1 MKILTQE
8 ENKMKRLTQEE
19 INKVLE
25 NHKHWLA
32 EDCDKWENMQADFS
46 YCDLRNADLH
56 NADLRNA
63 DLHNADLRNA
73 DLHNADLHN
82 ANLHNA
88 NLHNADLL
96 NADLHNAD
104 LHNADLHNAN
114 LYNADLYN
122 ADLHNANLRNA
133 DLRNANLLNADLRNA
148 DLLNADLLNADLLNA
163 DLRNADLR
171 NTDLHN
177 AKNVPYFPMVCPEEG
192 DFIGW
197 KQAGNRIIKL
207 HIPEDALRSSSTTR
221 KCRCSKAE
229 VVEIYN
235 FDGTIAD
242 ERQVAS
248 SRDSSFV
255 YEIGKT
261 VEVKDF
267 DTNRWEEC
275 TRGIHFFLNR
285 QEAIY
290 Y

>member
-1 MKILTQE
+1 MKI
-8 ENKMKRLTQEE
+8 LTQEE

-25 NHKHWLA
+25 NHKHWLT

-46 YCDLRNADLH
+46 YCDLRNANLCS
-56 NADLRNA
+56 ADLCSANLYNANLYNA

-73 DLHNADLHN
+73 DLRNADLR
-82 ANLHNA
+82 
-88 NLHNADLL
+88 NADLR
-96 NADLHNAD
+96 NAKLCS
-104 LHNADLHNAN
+104 AN
-114 LYNADLYN
+114 LY
-122 ADLHNANLRNA
+122 NANLRNA
-133 DLRNANLLNADLRNA
+133 DLRNA
-148 DLLNADLLNADLLNA
+148 
-163 DLRNADLR
+163 
-171 NTDLHN
+171 
-177 AKNVPYFPMVCPEEG
+177 KNVPYFPMICPEEG

-197 KQAGNRIIKL
+197 KKASNRIIKL

-285 QEAIY
+285 QDAIY

>member
-1 MKILTQE
+1 
-8 ENKMKRLTQEE
+8 MKRLTQEE

-25 NHKHWLA
+25 KHKHWLA
-32 EDCDKWENMQADFS
+32 EGCDKWENMQADFS
-46 YCDLRNADLH
+46 YCDLFNADLRNANLH

-63 DLHNADLRNA
+63 DLRNANLFNAGLFNADLRNANLFNADLRNA
-73 DLHNADLHN
+73 DLF
-82 ANLHNA
+82 
-88 NLHNADLL
+88 
-96 NADLHNAD
+96 
-104 LHNADLHNAN
+104 
-114 LYNADLYN
+114 
-122 ADLHNANLRNA
+122 
-133 DLRNANLLNADLRNA
+133 NADLRNA
-148 DLLNADLLNADLLNA
+148 DLFNA
-163 DLRNADLR
+163 DLRNADLF
-171 NTDLHN
+171 NASLHN

-229 VVEIYN
+229 VMEIYN
-235 FDGTIAD
+235 FDGTIAE

-285 QEAIY
+285 QEAIDY
-290 Y
+290 

>member
-1 MKILTQE
+1 
-8 ENKMKRLTQEE
+8 MKRLTQEE
-19 INKVLE
+19 INKALE

-32 EDCDKWENMQADFS
+32 KDCDKWENKQADFS
-46 YCDLRNADLH
+46 YCDLCNANLC
-56 NADLRNA
+56 NANLCNA
-63 DLHNADLRNA
+63 NLCK
-73 DLHNADLHN
+73 ADLHN
-82 ANLHNA
+82 ANLQNA
-88 NLHNADLL
+88 NLC
-96 NADLHNAD
+96 
-104 LHNADLHNAN
+104 NAN
-114 LYNADLYN
+114 LYNADLYY
-122 ADLHNANLRNA
+122 ADLCNANLCNA
-133 DLRNANLLNADLRNA
+133 SLC
-148 DLLNADLLNADLLNA
+148 
-163 DLRNADLR
+163 
-171 NTDLHN
+171 N

-197 KQAGNRIIKL
+197 KKASDRIIKL

-229 VVEIYN
+229 VMEIYN
-235 FDGTIAD
+235 FDGTIAE

-285 QEAIY
+285 QEAIDY
-290 Y
+290 

>member
-1 MKILTQE
+1 
-8 ENKMKRLTQEE
+8 MKRLTQEE

-32 EDCDKWENMQADFS
+32 EDCDKWENMKADFS
-46 YCDLRNADLH
+46 YCDLSYADLCDADLH
-56 NADLRNA
+56 NAYLCDA
-63 DLHNADLRNA
+63 
-73 DLHNADLHN
+73 
-82 ANLHNA
+82 
-88 NLHNADLL
+88 
-96 NADLHNAD
+96 
-104 LHNADLHNAN
+104 
-114 LYNADLYN
+114 
-122 ADLHNANLRNA
+122 
-133 DLRNANLLNADLRNA
+133 
-148 DLLNADLLNADLLNA
+148 
-163 DLRNADLR
+163 
-171 NTDLHN
+171 DLHN

-197 KQAGNRIIKL
+197 KKASDRIIKL

-229 VVEIYN
+229 VMEIYN
-235 FDGTIAD
+235 LDGTIAE

-267 DTNRWEEC
+267 DTNRWNEC

-285 QEAIY
+285 REATDY
-290 Y
+290 

>member
-1 MKILTQE
+1 MKILTQEENKMKILAQE

-46 YCDLRNADLH
+46 YCDLH
-56 NADLRNA
+56 NA

-82 ANLHNA
+82 ADLYNADLYNA
-88 NLHNADLL
+88 NLYNANLYKANLYNASLYKANLCSADLRNADLR
-96 NADLHNAD
+96 NANLHNAD
-104 LHNADLHNAN
+104 LHNADL
-114 LYNADLYN
+114 
-122 ADLHNANLRNA
+122 R
-133 DLRNANLLNADLRNA
+133 
-148 DLLNADLLNADLLNA
+148 
-163 DLRNADLR
+163 
-171 NTDLHN
+171 N
-177 AKNVPYFPMVCPEEG
+177 AKNVPYFPMICPEEG

-197 KQAGNRIIKL
+197 KKASDRIIKL

>member
-1 MKILTQE
+1 MLFYLKKNEKPPIFKQE
-8 ENKMKRLTQEE
+8 EICTGENKMKRLTQEE
-19 INKVLE
+19 INKALE

-46 YCDLRNADLH
+46 YCDLRNADL
-56 NADLRNA
+56 
-63 DLHNADLRNA
+63 
-73 DLHNADLHN
+73 
-82 ANLHNA
+82 
-88 NLHNADLL
+88 
-96 NADLHNAD
+96 
-104 LHNADLHNAN
+104 
-114 LYNADLYN
+114 Y
-122 ADLHNANLRNA
+122 
-133 DLRNANLLNADLRNA
+133 
-148 DLLNADLLNADLLNA
+148 NA

-171 NTDLHN
+171 NADLRNADLRNAYLRNANLSNADLCNADLYNANLRNAYLRNASLYNADLRNADLCNADLCYADLRNADLCN

-197 KQAGNRIIKL
+197 KKASDRIIKL

-235 FDGTIAD
+235 FDGTIAE

-285 QEAIY
+285 QEAINY
-290 Y
+290 

>member
-46 YCDLRNADLH
+46 YCDLRNADLY
-56 NADLRNA
+56 
-63 DLHNADLRNA
+63 
-73 DLHNADLHN
+73 NADLHN
-82 ANLHNA
+82 ANLC
-88 NLHNADLL
+88 NADLY
-96 NADLHNAD
+96 
-104 LHNADLHNAN
+104 NADLHNAN
-114 LYNADLYN
+114 LCNADLYNANLCNADLYNASLYN

-133 DLRNANLLNADLRNA
+133 DLRNADLY
-148 DLLNADLLNADLLNA
+148 NA

-171 NTDLHN
+171 NANLCNADLRNADLRNANLRNADLYNADLRNADLRN
-177 AKNVPYFPMVCPEEG
+177 AKNVPYFPMICPEEG

-197 KQAGNRIIKL
+197 KKASNRIIKL

-248 SRDSSFV
+248 SKDSSFV

>member
-1 MKILTQE
+1 MKI
-8 ENKMKRLTQEE
+8 LTQEE

-25 NHKHWLA
+25 NHKHWIT
-32 EDCDKWENMQADFS
+32 EDCDKWENMRADFS
-46 YCDLRNADLH
+46 YCDLCNANLCNANLCNANLCNADLCDARLH

-63 DLHNADLRNA
+63 NLCDASLHNADLRNA
-73 DLHNADLHN
+73 
-82 ANLHNA
+82 NLC
-88 NLHNADLL
+88 
-96 NADLHNAD
+96 
-104 LHNADLHNAN
+104 
-114 LYNADLYN
+114 
-122 ADLHNANLRNA
+122 
-133 DLRNANLLNADLRNA
+133 
-148 DLLNADLLNADLLNA
+148 
-163 DLRNADLR
+163 
-171 NTDLHN
+171 N

-197 KQAGNRIIKL
+197 KKASNRIIKL

-285 QEAIY
+285 QEAIDY
-290 Y
+290 

>member
-1 MKILTQE
+1 MKI
-8 ENKMKRLTQEE
+8 LTQEE

-25 NHKHWLA
+25 NHKHWLT
-32 EDCDKWENMQADFS
+32 EDCDKWENMRADFS
-46 YCDLRNADLH
+46 YCDLCNANLCNANLCNANLCNADLCDARLH

-63 DLHNADLRNA
+63 NLCDAC
-73 DLHNADLHN
+73 LHNADLHN
-82 ANLHNA
+82 ANLCG
-88 NLHNADLL
+88 ADLC
-96 NADLHNAD
+96 
-104 LHNADLHNAN
+104 
-114 LYNADLYN
+114 
-122 ADLHNANLRNA
+122 
-133 DLRNANLLNADLRNA
+133 NADLRNA
-148 DLLNADLLNADLLNA
+148 DLCDAS
-163 DLRNADLR
+163 
-171 NTDLHN
+171 LHN
-177 AKNVPYFPMVCPEEG
+177 ANLCNANLCDAKNVPYFPMVCPEEG

-197 KQAGNRIIKL
+197 KKASNRIIKL

-285 QEAIY
+285 QEAIDY
-290 Y
+290 

>member
-1 MKILTQE
+1 MI
-8 ENKMKRLTQEE
+8 
-19 INKVLE
+19 
-25 NHKHWLA
+25 
-32 EDCDKWENMQADFS
+32 
-46 YCDLRNADLH
+46 
-56 NADLRNA
+56 
-63 DLHNADLRNA
+63 
-73 DLHNADLHN
+73 
-82 ANLHNA
+82 
-88 NLHNADLL
+88 
-96 NADLHNAD
+96 
-104 LHNADLHNAN
+104 
-114 LYNADLYN
+114 
-122 ADLHNANLRNA
+122 
-133 DLRNANLLNADLRNA
+133 
-148 DLLNADLLNADLLNA
+148 
-163 DLRNADLR
+163 
-171 NTDLHN
+171 
-177 AKNVPYFPMVCPEEG
+177 CPEEG

-197 KQAGNRIIKL
+197 KKASNRIIKL

>member
-1 MKILTQE
+1 
-8 ENKMKRLTQEE
+8 MKRLTQEE
-19 INKVLE
+19 INKALE

-46 YCDLRNADLH
+46 YCDLC

-63 DLHNADLRNA
+63 DLCKANLCNANLHNAGLRKANLYNANLCKANLCNADLCKANLCYA
-73 DLHNADLHN
+73 NLHNADFSYCDLCNADLCNAYLCN

-88 NLHNADLL
+88 NLR
-96 NADLHNAD
+96 
-104 LHNADLHNAN
+104 
-114 LYNADLYN
+114 
-122 ADLHNANLRNA
+122 NANLRNA
-133 DLRNANLLNADLRNA
+133 DLCNANLRK
-148 DLLNADLLNADLLNA
+148 
-163 DLRNADLR
+163 
-171 NTDLHN
+171 

-197 KQAGNRIIKL
+197 KKASGRIIKL

-229 VVEIYN
+229 VMEIYN
-235 FDGTIAD
+235 FDGTIAE

-285 QEAIY
+285 QEAIDY
-290 Y
+290 